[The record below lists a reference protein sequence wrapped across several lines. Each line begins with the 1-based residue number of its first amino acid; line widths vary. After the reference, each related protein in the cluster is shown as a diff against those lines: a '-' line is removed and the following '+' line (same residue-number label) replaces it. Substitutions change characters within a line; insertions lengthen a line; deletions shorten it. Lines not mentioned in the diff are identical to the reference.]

1 MSVNANGAHFTCFT
15 NTKLVQILT
24 PPNANV
30 SLAQAR
36 PAHWLAS
43 AQDDTARCALETKR
57 CGGSAVAAVA
67 AAGIARAG
75 IGGGMLTY
83 AEVC

>member
-1 MSVNANGAHFTCFT
+1 MLTAMTYADVCF
-15 NTKLVQILT
+15 
-24 PPNANV
+24 

-43 AQDDTARCALETKR
+43 AQDDTARGALETKR

-67 AAGIARAG
+67 APGIARAG

-83 AEVC
+83 ADVC